1 MMIGKK
7 NFWWRVWL
15 ITLPYIGHC
24 ANWNKNIATNL
35 DVVDNHIAVLFHKVK
50 EEPLKDKDR
59 HTYQVQ
65 STYRHVSGRGR
76 EQIDVIL
83 HGASSLPDTESG
95 TTPQAFV
102 IVQVFTLTIW
112 SIF

>member
-1 MMIGKK
+1 MYIYGMMIGK
-7 NFWWRVWL
+7 NVVDY
-15 ITLPYIGHC
+15 ITIHRSLCKLKY
-24 ANWNKNIATNL
+24 L
-35 DVVDNHIAVLFHKVK
+35 DVVVDNHIAVLFLKVK

-102 IVQVFTLTIW
+102 IVQVFTLTI
-112 SIF
+112 

>member
-1 MMIGKK
+1 MI
-7 NFWWRVWL
+7 FL
-15 ITLPYIGHC
+15 
-24 ANWNKNIATNL
+24 
-35 DVVDNHIAVLFHKVK
+35 KVK

-112 SIF
+112 SILVQAPSTKILVQIVFKTTVMCFKISLS